1 MYAHT
6 YEWICSFNVCL
17 WSDVPDFSLGL
28 QKHSPHLHGVH
39 RLVGKADSQ
48 KFAQV
53 NVQLIIQWD
62 KCCYP
67 HIIKRGFLWFNF
79 LVVSQSEKH
88 NPTSRSHFNLAQISV
103 EVMKPRKD
111 EEVVTPGD
119 CRRIII
125 KGKVVPCVGSW
136 NRKKTLVETLAN
148 PNTVWMLM
156 NGNVPRSVS

>member
-1 MYAHT
+1 M
-6 YEWICSFNVCL
+6 
-17 WSDVPDFSLGL
+17 PDFSLRL
-28 QKHSPHLHGVH
+28 QKHSPHPHGVY

-88 NPTSRSHFNLAQISV
+88 NPTSRSHFNLAEISV

-111 EEVVTPGD
+111 D

-125 KGKVVPCVGSW
+125 KVKVVPCVGSW

-148 PNTVWMLM
+148 PNTVWMLI